1 MNDVT
6 ELKKRVGTAAANQ
19 IESGMRVGLGTGST
33 AVWMVRR
40 LGERLQNG
48 DLTDVIGV
56 PTSERTANDAAELS
70 IPLGTLEDFPA
81 LDLTIDGADEI
92 DPQLNLIKGG
102 GGALLRE
109 KIVAQ
114 ASKQFIIVAD
124 GSKLV
129 DRLGTTF
136 KLPVEVIPFGHG
148 SQLSFLESLGA
159 QPALRVQEDGE
170 PFLTDSLNYIYDCT
184 FRDGIADAIDVAARL
199 SARAGIVEHGLFL
212 GMATMAIVSTADGVQ
227 VMPRP

>member
-6 ELKKRVGTAAANQ
+6 ELKQRVGTAAANR

-56 PTSERTANDAAELS
+56 PTSKRTANDAAAVG
-70 IPLGTLEDFPA
+70 IPLGTLEDHPA

-114 ASKQFIIVAD
+114 ASQQFIIVAD
-124 GSKLV
+124 DSKLV
-129 DRLGTTF
+129 ERLGTTF
-136 KLPVEVIPFGHG
+136 KLPIEVIPFGHG
-148 SQLSFLESLGA
+148 SQLAFLASLGA
-159 QPALRVQEDGE
+159 QPALRLQETGE
-170 PFLTDSLNYIYDCT
+170 PYLTDSHNYVYDCT
-184 FRDGIADAIDVAARL
+184 FPDGIADVTNMAARL

-212 GMATMAIVSTADGVQ
+212 EMATMAIVSTADGIQ
-227 VMPRP
+227 TLPRP